1 MRNKK
6 SLTLDWIFINRNFL
20 TIFLNKTD
28 VLDRLTEFT
37 ICVGWIFIIIVKNQA
52 DGNILPTFFL
62 FLLSVLPSSLL
73 GKRPLAGKRFV
84 VKITDFSNNKVDDWI
99 FYFPTAESS
108 FIILAVVNCNNNVWT
123 GFCGVCWHLQTYNKR
138 LFLAAFSF
146 YFMNKT

>member
-1 MRNKK
+1 
-6 SLTLDWIFINRNFL
+6 LVEFL
-20 TIFLNKTD
+20 FL
-28 VLDRLTEFT
+28 LLRIRLTEISCKHFS
-37 ICVGWIFIIIVKNQA
+37 
-52 DGNILPTFFL
+52 L

-123 GFCGVCWHLQTYNKR
+123 GFCGVC
-138 LFLAAFSF
+138 
-146 YFMNKT
+146 